1 MVKGQTRS
9 QALRNFFSNS
19 YAVLASRLLLGGV
32 FVAAGV
38 PKILDPGAFAVAIR
52 SYELALPEWF
62 VSFSAYALPY
72 AEVLIGLY
80 LVLGLFTKPTAWLTT
95 ALMLVFTIALLQGA
109 VRGLDINCGCFG
121 VGEESSNLWL
131 AFLRDVG
138 LIALCAHIIHAPLGR
153 FSVDSLLRR
162 RSEPS
167 DA

>member
-1 MVKGQTRS
+1 M
-9 QALRNFFSNS
+9 RNFLSNS
-19 YAVLASRLLLGGV
+19 YAVLVSRLILGGV
-32 FVAAGV
+32 FIAAGI

-80 LVLGLFTKPTAWLTT
+80 LIFGLFTKPTVWITT
-95 ALMLVFTIALLQGA
+95 ALMLVFTVALLQGA

-121 VGEESSNLWL
+121 AGEESSNLWL

-138 LIALCAHIIHAPLGR
+138 LVALCLHVALAPLGCL
-153 FSVDSLLRR
+153 SVDALLRR
-162 RSEPS
+162 RGEPS
-167 DA
+167 EA